1 MTAFLIGIDDT
12 DNQSSPGTGRL
23 ARRLSDECARRG
35 LRPLGVTRHQFLID
49 PAIPY
54 TSHNSGACIAVESEN
69 GLENPDFV
77 YSFVARNSADGSD
90 PGVCVAAACDV
101 PDSII
106 EFANLATQQ
115 VVTMPEAFNLARRA
129 SISLHGLGGTCQG
142 VIGAL
147 GSVGLRTS
155 GNNGRFI
162 DLPGLRELRGCVDAA
177 AFDKIGV
184 TVEHRHSGRVPD
196 VNDRYETLD
205 WIRPRLIGG
214 QAVLP
219 VQWSQ
224 QKNAWIPLDRK
235 EDVSGGHGPRP

>member
-1 MTAFLIGIDDT
+1 MTVFLIGIDDT

-49 PAIPY
+49 PAIAY

-69 GLENPDFV
+69 GLENPDFI
-77 YSFVARNSADGSD
+77 YDFVARNCAEGSD
-90 PGVCVAAACDV
+90 PGVCIAAACDV
-101 PDSII
+101 PESIVG
-106 EFANLATQQ
+106 FANLATQQ
-115 VVTMPEAFNLARRA
+115 VVTMPDAFSLAKQA
-129 SISLHGLGGTCQG
+129 TIALHGLGGMCQG

-147 GSVGLRTS
+147 GSVGLRAS

-162 DLPGLRELRGCVDAA
+162 DLPGLRELHGCVDAA

-184 TVEHRHSGRVPD
+184 SVEHCCSGRAPAVS
-196 VNDRYETLD
+196 DRYETLD
-205 WIRPRLIGG
+205 WVRPRLVGG

-219 VQWSQ
+219 VQWSEQ
-224 QKNAWIPLDRK
+224 ENAWIPLDRK
-235 EDVSGGHGPRP
+235 KDLAGGHRPRS

>member
-1 MTAFLIGIDDT
+1 MKTFLIGIDDT

-35 LRPLGVTRHQFLID
+35 LRPLGVTRHQFLVD

-54 TSHNSGACIAVESEN
+54 TSHNSGACIGIESGN
-69 GLENPDFV
+69 GLEDWEFVYDFV
-77 YSFVARNSADGSD
+77 VRNCAEGSD
-90 PGVCVAAACDV
+90 PGVCVAAASDV
-101 PDSII
+101 PDFVI
-106 EFANLATQQ
+106 EFGNQAAQR
-115 VVTMPEAFNLARRA
+115 VVAMPEAFRAARRA
-129 SISLHGLGGTCQG
+129 SISLCGLGGTCQG
-142 VIGAL
+142 VIGAI
-147 GSVGLRTS
+147 GSVGLRAS

-162 DLPGLRELRGCVDAA
+162 DLPGLRELQGCVDAA
-177 AFDKIGV
+177 AFDQIGV
-184 TVEHRHSGRVPD
+184 TVEHCFSARAPD

-205 WIRPRLIGG
+205 WVRPRLIGG

-235 EDVSGGHGPRP
+235 EDVSGGHRPRS